1 MPSTETLPNPLT
13 EYQQGYADAMTEAAR
28 IINTLYARR
37 FHDPFAK
44 LKDIDLLM
52 LARQCKDAKDKPPL
66 RPSTRKLVKIRTD
79 AEP

>member
-52 LARQCKDAKDKPPL
+52 LARQREGQTPLAAKHPQ
-66 RPSTRKLVKIRTD
+66 TG
-79 AEP
+79 